1 MQHLSILLLGIEPK
15 VETDVKE
22 GKNLKQ
28 ISIVLATIEN
38 IGVNRVKSQENKRI
52 RLLESKY
59 SYSDFSEK

>member
-1 MQHLSILLLGIEPK
+1 MQHLSILLSGIEPK

-38 IGVNRVKSQENKRI
+38 IGVNRVKSQENKGI
-52 RLLESKY
+52 RLLESTY